1 VASMVDRG
9 NLTGR
14 EAQFGAPAGK
24 CPYCPSA
31 PVATHNELLAPP
43 MRDAVFASLVSHPSG
58 VAQTESMRRISR
70 DRSRQK
76 RGPPVFSSLA

>member
-1 VASMVDRG
+1 MTERG
-9 NLTGR
+9 
-14 EAQFGAPAGK
+14 AQFGAPAEK
-24 CPYCPSA
+24 CPYFPSA
-31 PVATHNELLAPP
+31 SVAPHNELLTPP
-43 MRDAVFASLVSHPSG
+43 IRVAVFASLAVHPSG